1 MTEYETASLAVQQ
14 ASLAVEEAALTAAY
28 WQTGVSAIP
37 SALTLAVSSG
47 LVLYGF
53 HLMRQ
58 GTEQRRAEMDA
69 AAIAAEQRHAE
80 SMAALTELIRRT
92 GGTRPDGKNPEQS

>member
-14 ASLAVEEAALTAAY
+14 ASLALEEAALTVAY
-28 WQTGVSAIP
+28 WQIVF

-53 HLMRQ
+53 RLMRQ
-58 GTEQRRAEMDA
+58 GTEQRRAEMDVA
-69 AAIAAEQRHAE
+69 AAAAEQRHTE
-80 SMAALTELIRRT
+80 SMVALTELIRRT
-92 GGTRPDGKNPEQS
+92 SSPRPDGKNPEQI

>member
-14 ASLAVEEAALTAAY
+14 ASLALEEAALTVAY
-28 WQTGVSAIP
+28 WQIVF

-53 HLMRQ
+53 RLMRQ
-58 GTEQRRAEMDA
+58 RTEQRRAEMDVA
-69 AAIAAEQRHAE
+69 AAAAEQRHAE

-92 GGTRPDGKNPEQS
+92 GSTRPDGKNPEQT

>member
-1 MTEYETASLAVQQ
+1 MTEYEAASLAVQH
-14 ASLAVEEAALTAAY
+14 ASLAVEEAVLTAAY
-28 WQTGVSAIP
+28 WQTGISATT

-53 HLMRQ
+53 RLMRR
-58 GTEQRRAEMDA
+58 GTEQRWAEMA
-69 AAIAAEQRHAE
+69 AAATAAEQRHAE

-92 GGTRPDGKNPEQS
+92 GSTRPDGKNLEQT